1 MPKPQPSGPQNVTV
15 LGDGI
20 FKEVISYNEVIWVGP
35 EPLGQVPL
43 QEKEI
48 RTQTRTGMST

>member
-1 MPKPQPSGPQNVTV
+1 MPKPQPPGPHVTV

-48 RTQTRTGMST
+48 RTQTCTGMST